1 MKIRWTG
8 TALDDLAAIVAYYMA
23 EASPWVA
30 DAVQQRIV
38 AAVQDLRDFPD
49 RIHASE
55 RVPGTR
61 ELVVP
66 KLPYIVFVQVS
77 DSAII
82 ILNIVHTARRF
93 PH

>member
-1 MKIRWTG
+1 MKIRWTDA
-8 TALDDLAAIVAYYMA
+8 ALNDLAAIVAYYME

-30 DAVQQRIV
+30 GTVQQRIV
-38 AAVQDLRDFPD
+38 AAIQDLLDFP
-49 RIHASE
+49 E
-55 RVPGTR
+55 RVRASDRTPGTR

-77 DSAII
+77 ETALIV
-82 ILNIVHTARRF
+82 LNVVHTARRF